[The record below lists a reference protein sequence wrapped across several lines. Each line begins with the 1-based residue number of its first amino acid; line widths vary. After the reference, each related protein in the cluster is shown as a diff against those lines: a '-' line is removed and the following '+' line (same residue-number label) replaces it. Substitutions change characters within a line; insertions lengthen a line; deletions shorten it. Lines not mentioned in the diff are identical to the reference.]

1 MTTYNTCSSDCREKR
16 TRSPMLVSAT
26 HAWSRYKSAIRMLKR
41 HGEEALRPQFV
52 DEKWKR
58 PLISMRKAAVIRK
71 DAIKDGTYG
80 AFDPETGRGW
90 DPMWDKPRK
99 VKSLRVPKETKRERT
114 REARATK
121 IESLLEQAD
130 DRIETYRLEKEA
142 LKPEPGILNL
152 IKKMTKGSS
161 RKK

>member
-1 MTTYNTCSSDCREKR
+1 
-16 TRSPMLVSAT
+16 
-26 HAWSRYKSAIRMLKR
+26 
-41 HGEEALRPQFV
+41 
-52 DEKWKR
+52 
-58 PLISMRKAAVIRK
+58 MRKAAVIRK

-90 DPMWDKPRK
+90 DPMWDTAGKI
-99 VKSLRVPKETKRERT
+99 KSLRLPKETKRERT
-114 REARATK
+114 REGRASK

-152 IKKMTKGSS
+152 IKKMTKSTTG
-161 RKK
+161 R